1 MYMVRV
7 VNLGTPQ
14 FIHNLNLSGETGEP
28 RAFQAIGFF
37 MRRSQNSYK
46 TPSKS
51 LVATKSSETVFI
63 ARFTHFLQQ
72 KTWWWFQRFLFSP
85 ILGDMIQFDEYFS
98 DGLTPLAV
106 VNRLLSDPRNP
117 CPVIHE
123 TGIHEM
129 GIPILADIVDIPI

>member
-72 KTWWWFQRFLFSP
+72 KTCGGFKDFYFHP
-85 ILGDMIQFDEYFS
+85 YLG
-98 DGLTPLAV
+98 T
-106 VNRLLSDPRNP
+106 
-117 CPVIHE
+117 
-123 TGIHEM
+123 
-129 GIPILADIVDIPI
+129 